1 MKVLIDDQAF
11 IRHGRSGI
19 TRYFTEL
26 IREFRSGEDLG
37 ARPVTPYR
45 YVANAH
51 ISDMAPGRYKRVAL
65 PPRAR
70 APTFRALN
78 RRSRAAQN
86 GSVDLIH
93 HTLYG
98 ADALAVDPD
107 TPRVCTVYD
116 FILELF
122 TELFP
127 DAGSIVAEK
136 QPFLDR
142 CDGLLCISQTTYRD
156 LRRFHPSLDKPT
168 EVTPLGVADAFFTPH
183 ERRVR
188 GVPAAYVLHVGNRHK
203 HKNTQLLFGAFH
215 DIAALHPNLQLVLC
229 GNSLSSAERL
239 ELTELG
245 VLDRVHCLRV
255 ADEDLPAVYHG
266 AAAFVFPSRY
276 EGFGLPVAEAM
287 ASGCPVLAAD
297 TPAVIEVADG
307 AAVIFDPN
315 DRAALANGLLQV
327 IGDGVLCAR
336 LVEAGRQRARDLS
349 WRRTAAATA
358 QAYRRVLAA
367 AGDA

>member
-11 IRHGRSGI
+11 VRHGRSGI

-26 IREFRSGEDLG
+26 IREFRSGEELG
-37 ARPVTPYR
+37 LRPVTPYR

-51 ISDMAPGRYKRVAL
+51 LSDMAPGRYKRIAL
-65 PPRAR
+65 PPPAR
-70 APTFRALN
+70 APMFRALN
-78 RRSRAAQN
+78 RRSRTARN

-98 ADALAVDPD
+98 ADALAVAPA

-122 TELFP
+122 TDLFP
-127 DAGSIVAEK
+127 DAGSIIAEK
-136 QPFLDR
+136 QPYLDR

-156 LRRFHPSLDKPT
+156 LRRIHPALDKPV

-183 ERRVR
+183 ARPVR
-188 GVPAAYVLHVGNRHK
+188 GIPTAYVLHVGNRHK
-203 HKNTQLLFGAFH
+203 HKNAGLLFRAFR
-215 DIAALHPNLQLVLC
+215 DVAASHPDLQLVLC
-229 GNSLSSAERL
+229 GNPLSATERA
-239 ELTELG
+239 ELTALG
-245 VLDRVHCLRV
+245 VLDRTHCLRV
-255 ADEDLPAVYHG
+255 SDEDLPAVYHR

-287 ASGCPVLAAD
+287 ASGCPVLASD
-297 TPAVIEVADG
+297 TPAVTEVGDG
-307 AAVIFDPN
+307 AAMIFDPD
-315 DRAALANGLLQV
+315 DREGLTDGLLRV
-327 IGDGVLCAR
+327 IGDGALRTR
-336 LVEAGRQRARDLS
+336 LVKAGRQRARELS

-358 QAYRRVLAA
+358 RAYHRVLA
-367 AGDA
+367 GGG